1 MALARGGR
9 GGGSAA
15 IMRILFLGDVVGRPG
30 RVAVM
35 EQLPALRERYA
46 LDFVVV
52 NGENAA
58 GGFGITEPILNE
70 LLDAGA
76 DVVTTG
82 NHVFDQRE
90 ALVFIER
97 HDRLLRPLNFPPGTP
112 GKGAGLFKAK
122 SGAEVLVINAQGRVF
137 MADLD
142 DPFRAVERE
151 LEACGLKSGADAILI
166 DFHAEAT
173 SEKEALGHFV
183 DGRATAV
190 IGTHTHVPTAD
201 EQILNKGTAYISDAG
216 MCGDFD
222 SVLGMDKEEPLQR
235 FLTKIPSGRFAPSSG
250 EATLCGVA
258 VEVDD
263 RTGLARAIAPLRLGG
278 RLSQTEPAFFLTAA

>member
-1 MALARGGR
+1 
-9 GGGSAA
+9 
-15 IMRILFLGDVVGRPG
+15 MRILFLGDVVGRSG
-30 RVAVM
+30 RQAAI
-35 EQLPALRERYA
+35 EQLPGLRQRYR

-58 GGFGITEPILNE
+58 GGFGISEPILME

-90 ALVFIER
+90 TLVFIER
-97 HDRLLRPLNFPPGTP
+97 QDRLLRPINFPAGTP
-112 GKGAGLFKAK
+112 GKGVGLFKTK
-122 SGAEVLVINAQGRVF
+122 TGADVLVVNAQGRVF

-151 LEACGLKSGADAILI
+151 LEACGLKTGADAILI

-173 SEKEALGHFV
+173 SEKEAMGHFV

-201 EQILNKGTAYISDAG
+201 EQILRGGTAYISDAG

-235 FLTKIPSGRFAPSSG
+235 FLTKIPSGRFTPAQG

-258 VEVDD
+258 IDIDD
-263 RTGLARAIAPLRLGG
+263 ATGLARVIAPLRQGG
-278 RLSQTEPAFFLTAA
+278 SLSQAEPSFWLANP

>member
-1 MALARGGR
+1 
-9 GGGSAA
+9 
-15 IMRILFLGDVVGRPG
+15 MRILFLGDLVGRSG
-30 RVAVM
+30 RTAVI
-35 EQLPALRERYA
+35 EALPKLRERYR

-58 GGFGITEPILNE
+58 GGFGISEAILIE

-97 HDRLLRPLNFPPGTP
+97 HDRLLRPINFPQGTP
-112 GKGAGLFKAK
+112 GKGVGLFKAK
-122 SGAEVLVINAQGRVF
+122 TGADVLVINAMGRVF

-151 LEACGLKSGADAILI
+151 LEACGLKTGADAILI

-173 SEKEALGHFV
+173 SEKEAMGHFV
-183 DGRATAV
+183 DGRASGV

-201 EQILNKGTAYISDAG
+201 EQILRSGTAYISDAG

-222 SVLGMDKEEPLQR
+222 SVLGMDKEEPLSR
-235 FLTKIPSGRFAPSSG
+235 FLTKIPTGRFAPALG
-250 EATLCGVA
+250 EATLCGVGID
-258 VEVDD
+258 VDD
-263 RTGLARAIAPLRLGG
+263 ATGLARAIAPLRLGG
-278 RLSQTEPAFFLTAA
+278 RLSQTEPKFWLPEAETS